1 VSCNSARQG
10 FSDHLDGQRMPA
22 WTRLIVWAHLH
33 FCPRCRRVYRS
44 MQATG
49 EALAALKEEP
59 PL

>member
-1 VSCNSARQG
+1 
-10 FSDHLDGQRMPA
+10 MPA